1 MADNELKDLYE
12 SGVSDKDITSAKT
25 KYAETMKLMSKPSEN
40 KAKGIEL
47 KLGPSSKNK
56 PTDLNPKAM
65 KKGGK
70 VKSASARAD
79 GCCIRGKTR
88 A

>member
-1 MADNELKDLYE
+1 MISPGGNTTAAGRGG
-12 SGVSDKDITSAKT
+12 SGGGNGGA
-25 KYAETMKLMSKPSEN
+25 AEIKMLQ
-40 KAKGIEL
+40 
-47 KLGPSSKNK
+47 
-56 PTDLNPKAM
+56 NPKAM

-79 GCCIRGKTR
+79 GCAIRGKTK